1 MSNFTTPL
9 DIRYLEGEDYLL
21 LESFDF
27 YIYYSKHHDEYLP
40 SLDTVEEG
48 DKLHYTKFW
57 FKIPAGFITDFAS
70 VPKPLQ
76 ILISKT
82 GKHGKAAVLHDY
94 LYRCAL
100 QNIRLYEYELG
111 SDSTGFTAESD
122 CELISKDIWNIVT
135 QNDAD
140 RIFNVAMKI
149 LNVNNVKRF
158 CLYKGVDWFG
168 HFTFDSHS
176 DRNRRIPEFRPGQ
189 ILKTTD
195 LRIGENIPLRVE
207 VEKVRRNLIKFKGVE
222 GEFLNYNFKPI

>member
-9 DIRYLEGEDYLL
+9 DTRYLDGDDYLL

-27 YIYYSKHHDEYLP
+27 YVFYSKIKDKFLA
-40 SLDTVEEG
+40 SI
-48 DKLHYTKFW
+48 DKLSKAEQEEYTKIW

-100 QNIRLYEYELG
+100 QNVMLYEYVLG
-111 SDSTGFTAESD
+111 SESNGYLAEPGT
-122 CELISKDIWNIVT
+122 ELVSKENYDLVN
-135 QNDAD
+135 QDMAD
-140 RIFNVAMKI
+140 RIFDVAMEI
-149 LNVNNVKRF
+149 LKVNRIKRF
-158 CLYKGVDWFG
+158 MLYKGVDWFG

-176 DRNRRIPEFRPGQ
+176 KRNNRLPELQPGQ
-189 ILKTTD
+189 ELKTQD
-195 LRIGENIPLRVE
+195 LRIAENIPLRVQ
-207 VEKVRRNLIKFKGVE
+207 VEKVHRNLVTLKGIE
-222 GEFLNYNFKPI
+222 GQFLNYNFKPI